1 MEVQTAKIVRRLKKD
16 GWYLERNGGE
26 HDVYRHPEIEG
37 VITVPRH
44 KKLSPGVA
52 GSIYRKAGWAR

>member
-52 GSIYRKAGWAR
+52 G